1 MNPTLQ
7 KLAFV
12 LLLFLAAPAAAK
24 RPAAPVQQ
32 PAAAEESLD
41 SKIARIQNRIGE
53 LTREQNYLTWDCYL
67 RYVEEQGLTP
77 DITKLCNEDNLSRLD
92 TIPAIAALHQ
102 AMRTA
107 GDAYT
112 EVLRTDP
119 EYEAVHREYVA
130 IKRLNDKERD
140 NLNKEQY
147 NLMYDR
153 LRKSNPDYTPALQ
166 RMRETK
172 RQYYTAVLRVLVDYH
187 KTHGYSLP
195 TTMLFGKFSA
205 TMTMLR
211 GCCPKIDMLDEE
223 LKATNTL
230 LRQLLARRVSAEFDT
245 PAAAEVGEVPATVP
259 AR

>member
-1 MNPTLQ
+1 MNRTWP
-7 KLAFV
+7 KIAFA
-12 LLLFLAAPAAAK
+12 LLLLAAPAAAK

-41 SKIARIQNRIGE
+41 SKIARIQSRIEE

-67 RYVEEQGLTP
+67 RYIEEQGITP
-77 DITKLCNEDNLSRLD
+77 DAMKLQTEGNLSRLD
-92 TIPAIAALHQ
+92 SIPAIAALRE

-130 IKRLNDKERD
+130 IKRLGDKERE

-147 NLMYDR
+147 NRMYDR
-153 LRKSNPDYTPALQ
+153 LRNDNPDYEPALQ

-187 KTHGYSLP
+187 KAHGYSLP
-195 TTMLFGKFSA
+195 TTRLVGKFST
-205 TMTMLR
+205 TMTVLR

-223 LKATNTL
+223 LKATNAL
-230 LRQLLARRVSAEFDT
+230 LRRLLARRVSEEFDG
-245 PAAAEVGEVPATVP
+245 PVPEGAEAESPVSV
-259 AR
+259 R